1 MPAIPIVWKTDLERI
16 RGDLRAWLRH
26 VAANENDWTPIH
38 FEYGFQDVAID
49 GDLLLQGRIDLIEQH
64 VSGPLRITDHKTGT
78 PPERV
83 PSQIGGGESL
93 QPALYAMAAAQALQ
107 QPVREARLFY
117 STLRGNYVEFP
128 IRLTPET
135 REAAEGVLHQID
147 NALRNGEFPAAP
159 RKDGCAYCD
168 FLPICG
174 PYEEER
180 IARKNQSELRKLREL
195 REQS

>member
-1 MPAIPIVWKTDLERI
+1 
-16 RGDLRAWLRH
+16 
-26 VAANENDWTPIH
+26 
-38 FEYGFQDVAID
+38 
-49 GDLLLQGRIDLIEQH
+49 
-64 VSGPLRITDHKTGT
+64 
-78 PPERV
+78 
-83 PSQIGGGESL
+83 
-93 QPALYAMAAAQALQ
+93 MAAAQALQ

-128 IRLTPET
+128 IRLTSET

-147 NALRNGEFPAAP
+147 KALRNGELPAAP

-180 IARKNQSELRKLREL
+180 ATRKNQADIRKLTEL
-195 REQS
+195 REQA